1 MKHRI
6 TSSALLLAALSTV
19 SVALGAADSA
29 QMGGATMVTPD
40 KLKWGDAPPALPK
53 GAKLAVLHGDP
64 SKEGQF
70 AFRLKLP
77 ANFKVAPHSHP
88 ADYMV
93 TVLSG
98 SPSVGLGDK
107 VDTKAMHALKPGSF
121 HFLPGKT
128 NHYWMM
134 KGATE
139 LQVQGMGP
147 FGLNYVNADDDPQK
161 MAAKK

>member
-1 MKHRI
+1 MKHCI

-19 SVALGAADSA
+19 SAALYAADTA
-29 QMGGATMVTPD
+29 KMGGATMLSPD
-40 KLKWGDAPPALPK
+40 QLKWGDAPPELPK

-77 ANFKVAPHSHP
+77 ANYKIAPHTHP

-98 SPSVGLGDK
+98 SPSVGVGEK
-107 VDTKAMHALKPGSF
+107 VDAKAEHALKPGSF

-128 NHYWMM
+128 SHYWRM

-139 LQVQGMGP
+139 LQVQGTGP
-147 FGLNYVNADDDPQK
+147 FGLTYINAADDPQK